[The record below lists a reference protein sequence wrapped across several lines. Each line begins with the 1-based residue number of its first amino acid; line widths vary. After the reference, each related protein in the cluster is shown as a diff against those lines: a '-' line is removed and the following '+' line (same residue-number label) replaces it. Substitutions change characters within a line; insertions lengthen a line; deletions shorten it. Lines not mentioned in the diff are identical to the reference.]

1 MSRSA
6 IPAAILFTAIVAL
19 PRAESQAPKKADAAP
34 PRLEPVAETKL
45 LMDGLAKANFDG
57 LDRLL
62 REKPATA
69 EQWGFARGQA
79 LIVAETGN
87 LLLMR
92 PPKTRA
98 AADLWMKRA
107 TELRESAV
115 ALAKAAGEKDYAG
128 SRAGLAA
135 LANACNRCHEG
146 FRVASR
152 IVPFA
157 DER

>member
-1 MSRSA
+1 MSRPA
-6 IPAAILFTAIVAL
+6 IPAAILFVAAVAL
-19 PRAESQAPKKADAAP
+19 PRAESQAPLKADAPA

-45 LMDGLAKANFDG
+45 LMEGLAKANFDG

-62 REKPATA
+62 RDKPTTA
-69 EQWGFARGQA
+69 EQWRFARGQA

-98 AADLWMKRA
+98 AQDLWMKRA
-107 TELRESAV
+107 TELRDAAV
-115 ALAKAAGEKDYAG
+115 ALAKSAGGKDFAG

-146 FRVASR
+146 FRVTAR